1 VLGYGEVLPVS
12 TVTCA
17 VKRVEGSIEM
27 EFIGLLA
34 PVAFVFALAVLAQVG
49 QVKKQLGKVEQE
61 LASLRSTAE
70 VSQQS

>member
-1 VLGYGEVLPVS
+1 
-12 TVTCA
+12 
-17 VKRVEGSIEM
+17 M